1 MIPQTETTAVPS
13 PLPCPTCLK
22 KALRRLTVRI
32 PRNATVYPDDF
43 PEQMSTITVTGTFSI
58 YEEGEYKYMTLK
70 DAYME
75 V

>member
-1 MIPQTETTAVPS
+1 M
-13 PLPCPTCLK
+13 
-22 KALRRLTVRI
+22 RI

-43 PEQMSTITVTGTFSI
+43 PEEMSTITVTGTCSI